1 MISHSTYKDATP
13 NAWRDDIRNV
23 IDEVGWIRVD
33 VQNEAYNAQYDR
45 QYACRQLQ
53 RAQYLS
59 RVGSVRLVNCR
70 LRGICR
76 LTDYDGLRLL
86 LSNVIGWSRVALGLP
101 WRVDGGP
108 WGKDALPLWRVELMS
123 RGHITLVWHVFQTFW
138 GFKRKSERKSRIC
151 LSMYHQRLFMLISL

>member
-86 LSNVIGWSRVALGLP
+86 LSYWMEQGSSRAAVEGRRRSLGEGRLALVTCRIDVAWPYHVGVARVSNVL
-101 WRVDGGP
+101 
-108 WGKDALPLWRVELMS
+108 
-123 RGHITLVWHVFQTFW
+123 
-138 GFKRKSERKSRIC
+138 RI
-151 LSMYHQRLFMLISL
+151 QKEI